1 MPPRRQD
8 LARGA
13 HLPST
18 GVLPRLGAPGDRAP
32 LSRRWLAA
40 LLLVL
45 AGVVVLGS
53 VAVRF
58 APAGSSVAVWW
69 PAAGLAAAFLLAT
82 GPDRRRAGL
91 VVLGV
96 LVATGLANWYGGRP
110 PLAAACFGVANA
122 AESAVFWACMT
133 SGGRRPRLGALED
146 LGRLLL
152 ATVAGAVTF
161 GLLAGAAV
169 ELTLGGT
176 FLPTAYAVTAS
187 HAAAV
192 LVIAPLGVVVRS
204 RRSQALRLE
213 DALQWLV
220 LLGVTLAIFGTT
232 RVVPLAFLPLPVLV
246 WGATRL
252 HLRTVAAQ
260 LLVVSVVVIVLTNRG
275 AGPFATAARQSGY
288 EPETVGAL
296 TQAFL
301 VTAAVTT
308 LALAVSTVQRRS
320 AVEALRREAQF
331 ASVVLDSVTSS
342 IVVVGPDGRV
352 ERVNSMAARYL
363 GRPEGDVVGVP
374 VDDVFPTDPASSS
387 ALPGAEGSEAGPR
400 EQDWDVEGLGVR
412 RMVWSKGFLT
422 DEEGRRTHEV
432 RTGTDVTE
440 ELASRLFIETVLDS
454 AAATAIIGT
463 DRDGVITL
471 FNAGATNLLGR
482 AAEDVV
488 GELNWVE
495 LHDPGEI
502 EEAARQQGVEP
513 GPEVIVH
520 EVLSTGESRNR
531 DWTWVTSDGRR
542 IVVDHTTSRIVDPSG
557 RVTGFLT
564 VAEDVTQRRQADL
577 ATAQALA
584 RERQAVEE
592 LTALDRTKTDF
603 LSAVSHELRTPLA
616 SVLGYTELLEDG
628 GAGPLSPRQNEVV
641 ARIDRNGRRLLA
653 LIEDLLI
660 NSRIEAGQLELARV
674 PCDLVPVVE
683 TVWEAAV
690 VQAQHRD
697 LDLRL
702 ELPEGP
708 VVVEGDPAA
717 LERVVTNLLS
727 NAVKFTPD
735 GGRVELS
742 LAAEVHRDEAQ
753 RDEAQRD
760 EAQRDE
766 AQRDEAQ
773 RDEAQRDDGV
783 RMARIAFRDTGIGIP
798 RGDRGQVFRRFYR
811 SAAATDRAVPGAG
824 LGLSIV
830 KAVVDGLGGTVDVE
844 SQEGA
849 GSTFTVRLPLAPS
862 TTRQPS

>member
-1 MPPRRQD
+1 MPPRRPD

-13 HLPST
+13 RLSLT
-18 GVLPRLGAPGDRAP
+18 GVLRRLASPRDRAP
-32 LSRRWLAA
+32 LGRSWLAA

-45 AGVVVLGS
+45 VGVVVLGS

-110 PLAAACFGVANA
+110 PVAALCFGVANA
-122 AESAVFWACMT
+122 AESAVFWVYMAG
-133 SGGRRPRLGALED
+133 SGRRPRLGALED

-169 ELTLGGT
+169 RLTLDGT
-176 FLPTAYAVTAS
+176 FLPTAYAVAAS

-204 RRSQALRLE
+204 RRSRPLRLE

-220 LLGVTLAIFGTT
+220 LLAVTLAIFGTNGA
-232 RVVPLAFLPLPVLV
+232 VPLAFLPLPVLV

-252 HLRTVAAQ
+252 PLRTVAVQ

-275 AGPFATAARQSGY
+275 DGPFATAARQSGY
-288 EPETVGAL
+288 RPETVGAL

-320 AVEALRREAQF
+320 AVDALRREAQF

-352 ERVNSMAARYL
+352 ERVNAMAARYL
-363 GRPEGDVVGVP
+363 GRPEGEVVGAP
-374 VDDVFPTDPASSS
+374 VDAVLPTNWAGGSGPTGVE
-387 ALPGAEGSEAGPR
+387 GAETGPR

-412 RMVWSKGFLT
+412 RMVWSTGFLT
-422 DEEGRRTHEV
+422 DEDGRRTHEV

-495 LHDPGEI
+495 LHDPQEI
-502 EEAARQQGVEP
+502 EDAARQQGIEP

-520 EVLSTGESRNR
+520 DVLRSGESRNR
-531 DWTWVTSDGRR
+531 DWTWLTSDGRR

-564 VAEDVTQRRQADL
+564 VAEDVTQRREADL
-577 ATAQALA
+577 ATAQALS

-628 GAGPLSPRQNEVV
+628 GAGPLSPRQGEVV

-653 LIEDLLI
+653 LIEDLLV
-660 NSRIEAGQLELARV
+660 NSRIEAGQLDLARV

-702 ELPEGP
+702 DLPEGP
-708 VVVEGDPAA
+708 VVVEGDLAA

-735 GGRVELS
+735 GGRVELA
-742 LAAEVHRDEAQ
+742 LAAEVPPDAGVPGSSAHGDE
-753 RDEAQRD
+753 
-760 EAQRDE
+760 
-766 AQRDEAQ
+766 
-773 RDEAQRDDGV
+773 V
-783 RMARIAFRDTGIGIP
+783 VPMARILVRDNGIGIP
-798 RGDRGQVFRRFYR
+798 RSDQGQVFRRFYR

-830 KAVVDGLGGTVDVE
+830 RAVVDGLGGTVDVE
-844 SQEGA
+844 SQEGV
-849 GSTFTVRLPLAPS
+849 GSTFTVWLPLAPS
-862 TTRQPS
+862 TARHTG